1 MSRCIHG
8 YFLQGLIPGK
18 NYSYRVQSG
27 SNFSEG
33 YEFTAKRDDEV
44 SCSVTLNSQAHTP
57 KTDNVQLGVHMIA
70 CSLRMGILL

>member
-1 MSRCIHG
+1 MCGCIHG

-27 SNFSEG
+27 SNISEG

-44 SCSVTLNSQAHTP
+44 SCSVYLNFQ
-57 KTDNVQLGVHMIA
+57 VGVHMIA
-70 CSLRMGILL
+70 YSLSMGILLHV

>member
-1 MSRCIHG
+1 MCQDVFMAI
-8 YFLQGLIPGK
+8 FLQGLIPGK

-44 SCSVTLNSQAHTP
+44 SCSVDLNSQVHTP
-57 KTDNVQLGVHMIA
+57 KSTMMSN
-70 CSLRMGILL
+70 